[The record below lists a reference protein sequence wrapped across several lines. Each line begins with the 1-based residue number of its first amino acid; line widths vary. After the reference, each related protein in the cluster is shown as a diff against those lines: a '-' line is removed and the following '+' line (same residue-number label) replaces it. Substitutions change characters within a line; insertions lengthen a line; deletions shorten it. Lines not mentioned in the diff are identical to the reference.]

1 MYNLCIGPNCTLR
14 VEAKCLVAA
23 TEDDYRPTSFQSSMD
38 GSLSSFLNQREVK
51 KNADRLLI
59 LWATNPDDP
68 ASRKEGYDFR
78 LGSFVKVRKP
88 LSPWHNTV
96 GKIIGFS

>member
-38 GSLSSFLNQREVK
+38 GSFQ
-51 KNADRLLI
+51 A
-59 LWATNPDDP
+59 
-68 ASRKEGYDFR
+68 F
-78 LGSFVKVRKP
+78 
-88 LSPWHNTV
+88 
-96 GKIIGFS
+96 